1 MRDKPYSSDC
11 ESAGS
16 SPVTTQQ
23 GLPDINQ
30 PFKNSVAAR
39 EMTAREV
46 LYSRIDD
53 LQRDLAE
60 LTELAKALPQELPY
74 RADRALRTLLL
85 NQK

>member
-11 ESAGS
+11 ESTGS

-30 PFKNSVAAR
+30 LFKTSAAAR

-46 LYSRIDD
+46 LYARMGA
-53 LQRDLAE
+53 LQDELAE

-85 NQK
+85 SQK